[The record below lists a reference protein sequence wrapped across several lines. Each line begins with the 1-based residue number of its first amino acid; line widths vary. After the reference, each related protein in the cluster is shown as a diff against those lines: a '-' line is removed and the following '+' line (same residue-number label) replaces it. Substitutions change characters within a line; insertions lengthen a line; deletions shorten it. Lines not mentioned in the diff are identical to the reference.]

1 MLDVCHCKGVIFM
14 GSESLKKIVAFAHH
28 LPLNLTAPSR
38 KFGTP
43 AATATTA
50 APKISTAK
58 AWEKSQTLI
67 RRERLRKRG
76 LLQPSTTG
84 LKTTLG

>member
-14 GSESLKKIVAFAHH
+14 GSESLKKIVAIAHR
-28 LPLNLTAPSR
+28 R

-58 AWEKSQTLI
+58 A
-67 RRERLRKRG
+67 
-76 LLQPSTTG
+76 
-84 LKTTLG
+84 

>member
-1 MLDVCHCKGVIFM
+1 VLDVCHCKGVIFM
-14 GSESLKKIVAFAHH
+14 GSESLKKIVAIAHR
-28 LPLNLTAPSR
+28 R

>member
-1 MLDVCHCKGVIFM
+1 M
-14 GSESLKKIVAFAHH
+14 GSESLKKKALSFGLSKIVAHR
-28 LPLNLTAPSR
+28 R